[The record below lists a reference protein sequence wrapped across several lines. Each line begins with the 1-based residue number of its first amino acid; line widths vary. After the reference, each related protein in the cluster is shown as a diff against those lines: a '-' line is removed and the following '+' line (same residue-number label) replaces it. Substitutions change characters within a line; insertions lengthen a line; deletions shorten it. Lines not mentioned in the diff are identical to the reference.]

1 VSLLIV
7 GLLMVVGAVVVLLL
21 GLGVRTLVGRRAD
34 AADSAELDE
43 KILMPTI
50 VVACGLVVTAAFVVG
65 YDLIV

>member
-1 VSLLIV
+1 MSLLIV

-65 YDLIV
+65 YDLLV

>member
-1 VSLLIV
+1 MSLLIV

-21 GLGVRTLVGRRAD
+21 GLGVRTLIGRRAD

>member
-1 VSLLIV
+1 MSLLIV

>member
-1 VSLLIV
+1 
-7 GLLMVVGAVVVLLL
+7 MVVGAVVVLLL
-21 GLGVRTLVGRRAD
+21 GLGVRTLAGRRAD

>member
-1 VSLLIV
+1 
-7 GLLMVVGAVVVLLL
+7 MVVGAVVVLLL

-65 YDLIV
+65 YDLLV

>member
-1 VSLLIV
+1 MSLLIV
-7 GLLMVVGAVVVLLL
+7 GLLMVVGAVLVLLL

>member
-1 VSLLIV
+1 
-7 GLLMVVGAVVVLLL
+7 MVVGAVVVLLL

-50 VVACGLVVTAAFVVG
+50 VVSCGLVVTAAFVVG

>member
-1 VSLLIV
+1 MSLIIV
-7 GLLMVVGAVVVLLL
+7 GLLMVVAAVVVLLL